1 MSRTIYVG
9 IVATVGLVLY
19 GGCVDGDSS
28 GFFFGGF
35 IDGGVVDVL

>member
-1 MSRTIYVG
+1 MSGAIYVG
-9 IVATVGLVLY
+9 IVASVGLVLN

-28 GFFFGGF
+28 GFFLGGF